1 MDDFVDRTSLSPAA
15 ANPEAILAAV
25 AAATIAVDEVSIE
38 TRRPL
43 FMRRLAM
50 RFAIWARQ
58 VRLIDQ
64 ISVLVVIASLGS
76 GGATYAALTGRGFDE
91 PSSTLIIVLL
101 NIDVFLL
108 LVLTLLIG
116 RRLLRLWVARK
127 SGVAGSRLYVR
138 LALLFGVMAVVPAIM
153 MAVFSALFFTLGVQ
167 SWFGERVSTAI
178 NEAAAV
184 ARAYLSEHQ
193 QVIRADALTVA
204 NDINRQWPQLSQ
216 GPSVL
221 NNYLSTQAA
230 FRGLTE
236 AVIFT
241 SDWKVIAKTGYT
253 FALQSGEQIP
263 FEAIAQANLGGVAV
277 VTGESSDRVRALVK
291 LDAYPAAYLYVGRFI
306 DARVLGH
313 VSRTAAAVDEYATL
327 ELRRADIEV
336 SFTLL
341 FSVVAL
347 LLVVVAIWFGLTL
360 ASRMAQ
366 PIADLITASERVGHG
381 DLTARVAEIAAND
394 ELATLGRA
402 FNRMTHRLGEQQTD
416 LRNANNQLDER
427 RRFTETVLG
436 GVSSGVIGLDPLGYV
451 TLPNKSAAVLLGMD
465 LTEAIGRPIAELVP
479 EFISFLSDIRQ
490 SKQKSVQRETYITRA
505 NRTLIFLVRL
515 SAEQDGD
522 KVQGYVFTFDDIT
535 ELQSAQRKAAWADV
549 ARRIAH
555 EIKNPLTP
563 IQLSAE
569 RLKRKYL
576 DRLSEEDGALFVQC
590 TDTIIRHVGD
600 IGHMVDEFS
609 AFARMPSPVMVVVD
623 LRKVVLDAVIL
634 QRNAYPKISISFE
647 MPTGP
652 MTPACDARLLG
663 QALTNVL
670 KNAIEAIEIRITQSE
685 AMLAGKIVIELENC
699 DGLCR
704 IRVIDNGIGLPQS
717 ERHRLTEPYV
727 TTRVKGTGLG
737 LAIVKKI
744 IEDHGGTVALD
755 DSLDG
760 GAIVTLTLLERPS
773 PDRVRRAYDFK
784 LPSRASGS

>member
-1 MDDFVDRTSLSPAA
+1 MSAETAM
-15 ANPEAILAAV
+15 
-25 AAATIAVDEVSIE
+25 SIE

-64 ISVLVVIASLGS
+64 ISVLVVIASLVS

-402 FNRMTHRLGEQQTD
+402 FNRMTHRLGEQ
-416 LRNANNQLDER
+416 R
-427 RRFTETVLG
+427 RPAAH
-436 GVSSGVIGLDPLGYV
+436 GL
-451 TLPNKSAAVLLGMD
+451 
-465 LTEAIGRPIAELVP
+465 
-479 EFISFLSDIRQ
+479 
-490 SKQKSVQRETYITRA
+490 
-505 NRTLIFLVRL
+505 
-515 SAEQDGD
+515 
-522 KVQGYVFTFDDIT
+522 
-535 ELQSAQRKAAWADV
+535 
-549 ARRIAH
+549 
-555 EIKNPLTP
+555 
-563 IQLSAE
+563 
-569 RLKRKYL
+569 
-576 DRLSEEDGALFVQC
+576 
-590 TDTIIRHVGD
+590 
-600 IGHMVDEFS
+600 
-609 AFARMPSPVMVVVD
+609 
-623 LRKVVLDAVIL
+623 
-634 QRNAYPKISISFE
+634 
-647 MPTGP
+647 
-652 MTPACDARLLG
+652 
-663 QALTNVL
+663 
-670 KNAIEAIEIRITQSE
+670 
-685 AMLAGKIVIELENC
+685 
-699 DGLCR
+699 
-704 IRVIDNGIGLPQS
+704 
-717 ERHRLTEPYV
+717 
-727 TTRVKGTGLG
+727 
-737 LAIVKKI
+737 
-744 IEDHGGTVALD
+744 
-755 DSLDG
+755 
-760 GAIVTLTLLERPS
+760 
-773 PDRVRRAYDFK
+773 
-784 LPSRASGS
+784 

>member
-1 MDDFVDRTSLSPAA
+1 MSTDTALV
-15 ANPEAILAAV
+15 EAP
-25 AAATIAVDEVSIE
+25 
-38 TRRPL
+38 RPW

-50 RFAIWARQ
+50 RFAVWARH

-64 ISVLVVIASLGS
+64 LSVWVAAAAVVAGI
-76 GGATYAALTGRGFDE
+76 ATYAALTGWGFDA
-91 PSSTLIIVLL
+91 PSSTFIIVLL
-101 NIDVFLL
+101 NLDIFLL
-108 LVLTLLIG
+108 LVLTILIG
-116 RRLLRLWVARK
+116 RRLLRVWAARK
-127 SGVAGSRLYVR
+127 SGAAGSRLYVR
-138 LALLFGVMAVVPAIM
+138 LALLFGVMAVVPAVV

-178 NEAAAV
+178 NESAAV
-184 ARAYLSEHQ
+184 ARAYLAEHQ
-193 QVIRADALTVA
+193 QVIRGDALTVA
-204 NDINRQWPQLSQ
+204 NDINRQWPQLSL
-216 GPSVL
+216 GPALLS
-221 NNYLSTQAA
+221 NYLSTQAA

-241 SDWKVIAKTGYT
+241 ADWKVIAKTGYT

-263 FEAIAQANLGGVAV
+263 FEAIAQADLGGVAV

-291 LDAYPAAYLYVGRFI
+291 LDAFPAAYLYVGRFI
-306 DARVLGH
+306 DAKVLGH
-313 VSRTAAAVDEYATL
+313 VSRTSAAVDEYAAL

-360 ASRMAQ
+360 ATRLVR
-366 PIADLITASERVGHG
+366 PIADLINASERVGQG
-381 DLTARVAEIAAND
+381 DLTARVKEIAAND
-394 ELATLGRA
+394 EVATLGRS
-402 FNRMTHRLGEQQTD
+402 FNRMTRRLADQQSD
-416 LRNANNQLDER
+416 LRRVNTQLDER

-436 GVSSGVIGLDPLGYV
+436 GVSSGVIGLDPLGCV
-451 TLPNKSAAVLLGMD
+451 TLPNKSASVLLGVD
-465 LTEAIGRPIAELVP
+465 LTEMIGRPIADLVP
-479 EFISFLSDIRQ
+479 EFVAFIDEIRQ
-490 SKQKSVQRETYITRA
+490 SRQKSVQREVQISKSG
-505 NRTLIFLVRL
+505 RTQTFLVRL
-515 SAEQDGD
+515 SAEQDGERI
-522 KVQGYVFTFDDIT
+522 QGYVFTFDDIT

-569 RLKRKYL
+569 RLRRKYL
-576 DRLSEEDGALFVQC
+576 DRLNDEDGALFAQC

-609 AFARMPSPVMVVVD
+609 AFARMPSPVMAVVD
-623 LRKVVLDAVIL
+623 LRKVVHDAVSL
-634 QRNAYPKISISFE
+634 QRNAYPKIALAFDMPAEPIS
-647 MPTGP
+647 T
-652 MTPACDARLLG
+652 ACDSRLIG

-670 KNAIEAIEIRITQSE
+670 KNAVEAIDGHAAQSPGFKGRIT
-685 AMLAGKIVIELENC
+685 IELARE
-699 DGLCR
+699 DDMCR

-744 IEDHGGTVALD
+744 VEDHGGTVALD
-755 DSLDG
+755 DAPDG
-760 GAIVTLTLLERPS
+760 GAVVTLMLAEKS
-773 PDRVRRAYDFK
+773 VGHQRRAGDAAPA
-784 LPSRASGS
+784 LRANG

>member
-1 MDDFVDRTSLSPAA
+1 MSAESVMNNEPQ
-15 ANPEAILAAV
+15 
-25 AAATIAVDEVSIE
+25 
-38 TRRPL
+38 RPW
-43 FMRRLAM
+43 FMRRLTM

-64 ISVLVVIASLGS
+64 MSVLVAIAALVS
-76 GGATYAALTGRGFDE
+76 GVATYAALTGWGFDG
-91 PSSTLIIVLL
+91 PNSTIVIVLL

-108 LVLTLLIG
+108 LVLTILIG
-116 RRLLRLWVARK
+116 RRLLRIWVARK
-127 SGVAGSRLYVR
+127 SGAAGSRLYVR
-138 LALLFGVMAVVPAIM
+138 LALLFGVMAVVPAVL
-153 MAVFSALFFTLGVQ
+153 MAMFSALFFTLGVQ
-167 SWFGERVSTAI
+167 SWFGDRVSTAI
-178 NEAAAV
+178 NEASAV
-184 ARAYLSEHQ
+184 AKAYLSEHQ
-193 QVIRADALTVA
+193 QVIRGEALTVA
-204 NDINRQWPQLSQ
+204 NDINRQWPQLSLS
-216 GPSVL
+216 PAVL

-277 VTGESSDRVRALVK
+277 VTGESADRVRALVK

-313 VSRTAAAVDEYATL
+313 VSRSTAASDEYANL

-347 LLVVVAIWFGLTL
+347 LLAVVAIWFGLTL
-360 ASRMAQ
+360 ASRMAR
-366 PIADLITASERVGHG
+366 PIADLIDASERVGQG
-381 DLTARVAEIAAND
+381 DLTARVKEIAAND
-394 ELATLGRA
+394 EVATLGRA
-402 FNRMTHRLGEQQTD
+402 FNRMTRRLGEQQTD
-416 LRNANNQLDER
+416 LRTANAQLDER

-436 GVSSGVIGLDPLGYV
+436 GVSSGVIGLDPLGCV
-451 TLPNKSAAVLLGMD
+451 TLPNKSSAVLLGAD
-465 LTEAIGRPIAELVP
+465 LAATISRPIGDLVP
-479 EFISFLSDIRQ
+479 EFVTFLDDIRQ
-490 SKQKSVQRETYITRA
+490 SKQKSVQREVQITKGG
-505 NRTLIFLVRL
+505 RTQTFLVRL
-515 SAEQDGD
+515 SAEQDGE
-522 KVQGYVFTFDDIT
+522 KVLGYVFTFDDIT

-569 RLKRKYL
+569 RLRRKYL
-576 DRLSEEDGALFVQC
+576 DRLNDEDGALFAQC

-609 AFARMPSPVMVVVD
+609 AFARMPSPVMAVTD
-623 LRKVVLDAVIL
+623 LRKIVLDAVSL
-634 QRNAYPKISISFE
+634 QRNAYPKIGITFAMAAEPISA
-647 MPTGP
+647 
-652 MTPACDARLLG
+652 ACDHRLIG

-670 KNAIEAIEIRITQSE
+670 KNAVEAIESRAAQSAE
-685 AMLAGKIVIELENC
+685 PFAGLIKVELSRA
-699 DGLCR
+699 DGMCL
-704 IRVIDNGIGLPQS
+704 IRVYDNGIGLPQS

-744 IEDHGGTVALD
+744 IEDHGGTVSLD
-755 DSLDG
+755 DSIDG
-760 GAIVTLTLLERPS
+760 GAVVTMSVTEKTS
-773 PDRVRRAYDFK
+773 PDRARRADDSR
-784 LPSRASGS
+784 PAMRASGA